1 MTFTTSNLVLGVIPW
16 TIILYSAHRVA
27 WYDLASLFR
36 RRQVCV
42 DAWARVG
49 LGHSKLWPDAKVH
62 SAFPFFVQSR
72 GAFRLINRNSR
83 FEVRLDQDGVTAIK
97 NHRQATCA
105 SSTMVAQLKRRLGA
119 VARKWPILWRIKASF
134 NNFFIRGGFL
144 RGGLMKSVNVKRE
157 RPSQFLNHL
166 SFFLVWYL
174 LLDPIQGLML
184 YAYTEIKVCFSS
196 NMSSL
201 NGD

>member
-1 MTFTTSNLVLGVIPW
+1 
-16 TIILYSAHRVA
+16 
-27 WYDLASLFR
+27 
-36 RRQVCV
+36 
-42 DAWARVG
+42 
-49 LGHSKLWPDAKVH
+49 
-62 SAFPFFVQSR
+62 
-72 GAFRLINRNSR
+72 
-83 FEVRLDQDGVTAIK
+83 
-97 NHRQATCA
+97 
-105 SSTMVAQLKRRLGA
+105 
-119 VARKWPILWRIKASF
+119 
-134 NNFFIRGGFL
+134 
-144 RGGLMKSVNVKRE
+144 MKSVNVKRE